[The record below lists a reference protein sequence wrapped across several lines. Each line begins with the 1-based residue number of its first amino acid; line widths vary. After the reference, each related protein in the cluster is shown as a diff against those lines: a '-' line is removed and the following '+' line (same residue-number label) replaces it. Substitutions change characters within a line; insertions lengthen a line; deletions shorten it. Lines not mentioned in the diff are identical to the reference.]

1 MLQSGHSFAA
11 QHFEVRALSCRSPL
25 RSIFAFSLS
34 MHRSDRP
41 LAAIRHDISML
52 RMQPA
57 LRTLAACALSGVNP
71 NDSLPTKLLFEY
83 CLI

>member
-1 MLQSGHSFAA
+1 MSAFRPYCRYVRNAAFATNVLA
-11 QHFEVRALSCRSPL
+11 DRHHL
-25 RSIFAFSLS
+25 
-34 MHRSDRP
+34 RP
-41 LAAIRHDISML
+41 LAAIRLDISML
-52 RMQPA
+52 QVQPA

>member
-1 MLQSGHSFAA
+1 M
-11 QHFEVRALSCRSPL
+11 RSESP
-25 RSIFAFSLS
+25 IFALVV
-34 MHRSDRP
+34 DRHERP
-41 LAAIRHDISML
+41 KAAIRHDISML
-52 RMQPA
+52 RVQPA